1 MERLTVDDV
10 KMRVPRPVWRDL
22 REIKTAMAAE
32 LNRSVQ
38 FGEVLEKLVER
49 WNQTERLLEDVKAAR
64 P

>member
-1 MERLTVDDV
+1 
-10 KMRVPRPVWRDL
+10 MRVPRPVWRDL
-22 REIKTAMAAE
+22 REIKTDMSAE

-49 WNQTERLLEDVKAAR
+49 YKQTQRLLNDVKAAR